1 MSSMGQT
8 VQVTLRLPKDMYE
21 RVTQAALIE
30 QRQVEDLLRTLIA
43 EGLEAHMTIREL
55 LEHVSE
61 DYRAR
66 LAREGKLEQSSDDVL
81 QELRDLREQMARDL
95 YPR

>member
-1 MSSMGQT
+1 MSSIGQT
-8 VQVTLRLPKDMYE
+8 VQVTLQMPKDMYE
-21 RVTQAALIE
+21 QVTQAALTE
-30 QRQVEDLLRTLIA
+30 QQQIEDLLRTLIA
-43 EGLEAHMTIREL
+43 EGLEAHTTVREL

-66 LAREGKLEQSSDDVL
+66 LAREGKLQQSSDDVL
-81 QELRDLREQMARDL
+81 QELRDLRDQITREL

>member
-1 MSSMGQT
+1 MSSIAQT

-21 RVTQAALIE
+21 RVTQAALME
-30 QRQVEDLLRTLIA
+30 QRQVEDLLSTLIV
-43 EGLEAHMTIREL
+43 EGLEAHATTREL

-66 LAREGKLEQSSDDVL
+66 LAHEGRLPQSSDDVL
-81 QELRDLREQMARDL
+81 QDLRDLREQIAREL
-95 YPR
+95 YPG

>member
-1 MSSMGQT
+1 MSSIGQT
-8 VQVTLRLPKDMYE
+8 VQVTLRLPKDIYE
-21 RVTQAALIE
+21 RITQAALIE
-30 QRQVEDLLRTLIA
+30 QQQVEDLLRTLIT
-43 EGLEAHMTIREL
+43 EGLEAHTTVREL

-66 LAREGKLEQSSDDVL
+66 LAREGKLHQSSDDVL
-81 QELRDLREQMARDL
+81 QELRDLREQIARDL

>member
-8 VQVTLRLPKDMYE
+8 VQVTLRLPKDTYE
-21 RVTQAALIE
+21 RVAQAALME
-30 QRQVEDLLRTLIA
+30 QRQVDDLLNTLIA
-43 EGLEAHMTIREL
+43 EGLEAHATIREL

-66 LAREGKLEQSSDDVL
+66 LAREGKLYQSSDSVL
-81 QELRDLREQMARDL
+81 QELRDLREQIAREF
-95 YPR
+95 YPW

>member
-1 MSSMGQT
+1 MNQT

-30 QRQVEDLLRTLIA
+30 QQQVEDLLRTLIA
-43 EGLEAHMTIREL
+43 EGLEAHTTVREL

-66 LAREGKLEQSSDDVL
+66 LVREGKLHQSSEDVL
-81 QELRDLREQMARDL
+81 HELRDLREQIAREL

>member
-21 RVTQAALIE
+21 RVTQAALME
-30 QRQVEDLLRTLIA
+30 QRQVEDLLSILIA
-43 EGLEAHMTIREL
+43 EGLEAHTTIQEL

-66 LAREGKLEQSSDDVL
+66 LAREVKLHLSSDDVL
-81 QELRDLREQMARDL
+81 QGLRDLREQIAREL
-95 YPR
+95 YP

>member
-1 MSSMGQT
+1 MSSIGQT
-8 VQVTLRLPKDMYE
+8 VQVTLQLSKDMYE
-21 RVTQAALIE
+21 RITQAALIE
-30 QRQVEDLLRTLIA
+30 QQQVEDLLRTLIA
-43 EGLEAHMTIREL
+43 EGLEAHMTLREL

-66 LAREGKLEQSSDDVL
+66 LAREGKLHQSSDNVL
-81 QELRDLREQMARDL
+81 QELRDLREQIAGEL

>member
-30 QRQVEDLLRTLIA
+30 QRQVEDLLRTLIV

-55 LEHVSE
+55 LEQVSE

-81 QELRDLREQMARDL
+81 QELRDLREQIARDL
-95 YPR
+95 YPG

>member
-30 QRQVEDLLRTLIA
+30 QRHVEDLLRTLIA

-81 QELRDLREQMARDL
+81 QELRDLREQIARDL
-95 YPR
+95 YPG

>member
-1 MSSMGQT
+1 MSNTGQT
-8 VQVTLRLPKDMYE
+8 VQVTVQLSKDIYE
-21 RVTQAALIE
+21 RITQAAIME
-30 QRQVEDLLRTLIA
+30 QRQVEDLLGTLIA

-66 LAREGKLEQSSDDVL
+66 LACEGKLYQSSDDVL
-81 QELRDLREQMARDL
+81 QELRDLREQIARDL
-95 YPR
+95 YPG

>member
-1 MSSMGQT
+1 MSSMNQT

-30 QRQVEDLLRTLIA
+30 QRQVEDLFRTLIA
-43 EGLEAHMTIREL
+43 EGLEAHMTVREL
-55 LEHVSE
+55 FEHVSE

-66 LAREGKLEQSSDDVL
+66 LAREGKLDQSSDDVL
-81 QELRDLREQMARDL
+81 QELRDLREQIARDL
-95 YPR
+95 YPG

>member
-1 MSSMGQT
+1 MSSMSQT

-30 QRQVEDLLRTLIA
+30 QQQVEDLLRTLIA
-43 EGLEAHMTIREL
+43 EGLEAHTTVRVL

-66 LAREGKLEQSSDDVL
+66 LAREGKLHQSSDDVL
-81 QELRDLREQMARDL
+81 HELRDLREQIAREL

>member
-1 MSSMGQT
+1 MSQT
-8 VQVTLRLPKDMYE
+8 VQVTLQLPKDVYE

-30 QRQVEDLLRTLIA
+30 QQQVEDLLRTLIA
-43 EGLEAHMTIREL
+43 EGLEAHMTLREL

-61 DYRAR
+61 YYRAR
-66 LAREGKLEQSSDDVL
+66 LAREGKLRQSSDDVL
-81 QELRDLREQMARDL
+81 QELRDLREQITREL